1 MKVLVTLILALLTLS
16 GLPALA
22 QDKPKL
28 RVISEVS
35 LDMNGDG
42 KLDRIAVVSVG
53 ATDNPDVR
61 DDGSYWLGDK
71 ESVDLYFYMDNGDKA
86 LDLSTQ
92 PSFIKKNIVDP
103 ESTQAVSPLVQ
114 KGKASIKLDSCY
126 GCGASVSQE
135 ESLTIV
141 YRNGEFLVAGFSLGW
156 EDNAH
161 PSDGDVVTTSGGCDI
176 NFLTG
181 HGFATQDPPIKPKL
195 LKQKFA
201 PIKLADWSTEKYP
214 KACANN

>member
-53 ATDNPDVR
+53 ATDIPDVR
-61 DDGSYWLGDK
+61 DDGTYWLDQT

-92 PSFIKKNIVDP
+92 PSFIKKNIVDRD
-103 ESTQAVSPLVQ
+103 STQAVSQLVQ
-114 KGKASIKLDSCY
+114 KGKASVKLDSCY
-126 GCGASVSQE
+126 GCGASISQE

-141 YRNGEFLVAGFSLGW
+141 YRNGEFLVAGFSRNW
-156 EDNAH
+156 DDNIH
-161 PSDGDVVTTSGGCDI
+161 SSDADVNTTTGECDI

-181 HGFATQDPPIKPKL
+181 HGVASKDVTLKVKPL
-195 LKQKFA
+195 RQKFA
-201 PIKLADWSTEKYP
+201 PVKLADWSTKKYP
-214 KACANN
+214 KACLD